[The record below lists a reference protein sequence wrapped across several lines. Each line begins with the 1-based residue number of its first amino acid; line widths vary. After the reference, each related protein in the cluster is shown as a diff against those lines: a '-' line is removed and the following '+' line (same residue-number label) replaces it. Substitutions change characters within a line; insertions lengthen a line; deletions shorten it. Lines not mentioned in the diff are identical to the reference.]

1 VKEERKELKKRRR
14 DTRYRGK
21 RRKGKGK
28 GKPGFERHF
37 FLSSSDKQSEEQE
50 RGRQFRL
57 TERGNEVYLSDEE
70 KMRRKAR

>member
-1 VKEERKELKKRRR
+1 MKEERKELKKRRR

-50 RGRQFRL
+50 RGRH
-57 TERGNEVYLSDEE
+57 GNSD
-70 KMRRKAR
+70 

>member
-1 VKEERKELKKRRR
+1 MKKERKELKKRRR

-37 FLSSSDKQSEEQE
+37 VLSSSDKQSEEQE
-50 RGRQFRL
+50 RGRL
-57 TERGNEVYLSDEE
+57 GNSD
-70 KMRRKAR
+70 